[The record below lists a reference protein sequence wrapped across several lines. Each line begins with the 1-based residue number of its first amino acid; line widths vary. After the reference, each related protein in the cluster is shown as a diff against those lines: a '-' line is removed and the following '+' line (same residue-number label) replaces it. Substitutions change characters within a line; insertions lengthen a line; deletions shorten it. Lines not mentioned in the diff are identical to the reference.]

1 MKQKIIE
8 NHTRSLVKAISWRIT
23 GTLDTVLWAFIIT
36 GKLKW
41 ALSIGLVE
49 LVSKI
54 FLYYFHE
61 QLWNKI
67 SFGKKNVPQ
76 DDFNI

>member
-61 QLWNKI
+61 RLWNKI

-76 DDFNI
+76 DNFNI